1 MSFLLAGCLDKTMT
15 HYLVITGGVGGAK
28 LALGLS
34 TILPASDVTFAVN
47 TGDDFNH
54 LGVHISPDIDT
65 LTYTLAGLNDID
77 RGWGRR
83 EESWNFLSTLRTLDE
98 ETWFQL
104 GDRDLAIHV
113 YRTSLLAQGKTL
125 SEVTNVIAK
134 KLGINHLVTP
144 MTDSSLGTVVVTSD
158 GKLSFQ
164 DYFVKYQAKPVV
176 EAIEFFGSE
185 LARLSPGV
193 SKALASPGLRGV
205 IICPSNPYLSI
216 DPILSIPGF
225 RCSLSEITV
234 PVIAVS
240 PIIGGKAIKGPTE
253 KIMNE
258 MNLKAG
264 CSSLSV
270 AHHYRDILD
279 GFIIDTLD
287 AGQSDD
293 IAALGI
299 EVSVGE
305 TLMTSLQI
313 KKDLA
318 QHCLALIEKIQS

>member
-1 MSFLLAGCLDKTMT
+1 MS

-34 TILPASDVTFAVN
+34 KIMPVSDVTFAVN
-47 TGDDFNH
+47 TGDDFDH
-54 LGVHISPDIDT
+54 LGFHISPDIDT
-65 LTYTLAGLNDID
+65 LTYTLAGLNDTD

-83 EESWNFLSTLRTLDE
+83 EESWNFLSALRTLDE

-104 GDRDLAIHV
+104 GDRDLALHV
-113 YRTSLLAQGKTL
+113 HRTSLLAQGKTL
-125 SEVTNVIAK
+125 SEVTDSIAK
-134 KLGINHLVTP
+134 KLGIKHFLTP
-144 MTDSSLGTVVVTSD
+144 MTDQLLRTIVVTAD
-158 GKLSFQ
+158 GKLPFQ

-176 EAIEFFGSE
+176 EAIEFSGSA

-193 SKALASPGLRGV
+193 TEALSRRDLRGV

-225 RCSLSEITV
+225 RSLLGELTI

-258 MNLKAG
+258 MNLEAG

-287 AGQSDD
+287 AGQADD
-293 IAALGI
+293 IAALGLQ
-299 EVSVGE
+299 VSVGE
-305 TLMTSLQI
+305 TLMASLQI
-313 KKDLA
+313 KQDLA
-318 QHCLALIEKIQS
+318 QHCITLIDKINP

>member
-1 MSFLLAGCLDKTMT
+1 MS

-34 TILPASDVTFAVN
+34 KIMPASDVTFAVN
-47 TGDDFNH
+47 TGDDFDY
-54 LGVHISPDIDT
+54 LGFHISPDIDT
-65 LTYTLAGLNDID
+65 LTYTLAGLNDTD

-83 EESWNFLSTLRTLDE
+83 EESWNFLSTLQTLDE

-125 SEVTNVIAK
+125 SEVTDGIAK
-134 KLGINHLVTP
+134 KLGISHFLVP
-144 MTDSSLGTVVVTSD
+144 MTDQSLRTVVVTAD
-158 GKLSFQ
+158 GKLPFQ

-176 EAIEFFGSE
+176 EAIEFSGSTG
-185 LARLSPGV
+185 ARLSPGV
-193 SKALASPGLRGV
+193 SEALSRPELGGV

-225 RCSLSEITV
+225 RALLSEITV

-253 KIMNE
+253 KIMHE
-258 MNLKAG
+258 MNLEAG

-279 GFIIDTLD
+279 GIIIDTMD
-287 AGQSDD
+287 AALSDD
-293 IAALGI
+293 ITALGL

-318 QHCLALIEKIQS
+318 QQCLALIEKIQS

>member
-1 MSFLLAGCLDKTMT
+1 MS

-34 TILPASDVTFAVN
+34 TTLSASDVTFAVN
-47 TGDDFNH
+47 TGDDFDH
-54 LGVHISPDIDT
+54 LGFHISPDIDT
-65 LTYTLAGLNDID
+65 LTYTLAGLNDTD

-83 EESWNFLSTLRTLDE
+83 EESWNFLSTLQTLDE
-98 ETWFQL
+98 ETWFHL

-113 YRTSLLAQGKTL
+113 YRTLLLTEGKTL
-125 SEVTNVIAK
+125 SEVTDVIAK
-134 KLGINHLVTP
+134 KLGINHFLTP
-144 MTDSSLGTVVVTSD
+144 MTDQSLRTVVVTAD
-158 GKLSFQ
+158 GKLPFQ
-164 DYFVKYQAKPVV
+164 DYFVKYQAKPIV
-176 EAIEFFGSE
+176 EAIELSGSE
-185 LARLSPGV
+185 LTRLSPGV
-193 SKALASPGLRGV
+193 TEALANPDLRGV

-225 RCSLSEITV
+225 RALLSEIAV
-234 PVIAVS
+234 PVISVS

-258 MNLKAG
+258 MNLEAG

-270 AHHYRDILD
+270 ARHYQDILD
-279 GFIIDTLD
+279 GIIIDTLD
-287 AGQSDD
+287 AEQSED
-293 IAALGI
+293 IAALGL

-313 KKDLA
+313 KQDLA
-318 QHCLALIEKIQS
+318 QHCLSLIEKINREVLGG

>member
-1 MSFLLAGCLDKTMT
+1 MS

-28 LALGLS
+28 LAIGLS

-47 TGDDFNH
+47 TGDDFDH
-54 LGVHISPDIDT
+54 LGFHISPDIDT
-65 LTYTLAGLNDID
+65 LTYTLAGLNDTD

-83 EESWNFLSTLRTLDE
+83 DESWNFLSTLRTLDE

-113 YRTSLLAQGKTL
+113 YRTLLLTQGKTL
-125 SEVTNVIAK
+125 SEVTDVIAK
-134 KLGINHLVTP
+134 KLGIKHFLTP
-144 MTDSSLGTVVVTSD
+144 MTDQSLRTVVVTAD
-158 GKLSFQ
+158 GKLPFQ
-164 DYFVKYQAKPVV
+164 DYFVKYQAKPIV
-176 EAIEFFGSE
+176 EAIEFSGSE
-185 LARLSPGV
+185 LARLSSGV
-193 SKALASPGLRGV
+193 SEALASAELSGV

-225 RCSLSEITV
+225 RSLLSEIAV

-258 MNLKAG
+258 MDLEAG

-270 AHHYRDILD
+270 ARHYQDILD
-279 GFIIDTLD
+279 GIIIDTLD
-287 AGQSDD
+287 AEQSED
-293 IAALGI
+293 IAALGL

-305 TLMTSLQI
+305 TLMTSLKI
-313 KKDLA
+313 KQDLA
-318 QHCLALIEKIQS
+318 QHCLSLIEKINTEVLGDTDKLTI

>member
-1 MSFLLAGCLDKTMT
+1 MS

-28 LALGLS
+28 LAIGLS
-34 TILPASDVTFAVN
+34 TTLPASDVTFAVN
-47 TGDDFNH
+47 TGDDFDH
-54 LGVHISPDIDT
+54 LGFHISPDIDT
-65 LTYTLAGLNDID
+65 LTYTLAGLNDTD

-83 EESWNFLSTLRTLDE
+83 DESWNFLSTLRTLDK

-113 YRTSLLAQGKTL
+113 YRTLLLTQGKTL
-125 SEVTNVIAK
+125 SEVTDVIAK
-134 KLGINHLVTP
+134 KLGINHFLTP
-144 MTDSSLGTVVVTSD
+144 MTDQSLRTVVVTAD
-158 GKLSFQ
+158 GKLPFQ
-164 DYFVKYQAKPVV
+164 DYFVKYQAKPIV
-176 EAIEFFGSE
+176 EAIEFSGFE

-193 SKALASPGLRGV
+193 SEALASVDLRGV

-225 RCSLSEITV
+225 RSLLSEIAV

-258 MNLKAG
+258 MELEAG
-264 CSSLSV
+264 CSALSV
-270 AHHYRDILD
+270 ARHYQDILD
-279 GFIIDTLD
+279 GIIIDTLD
-287 AGQSDD
+287 AEQSED
-293 IAALGI
+293 IAALGL

-313 KKDLA
+313 KQDLA
-318 QHCLALIEKIQS
+318 QHCLSLIEKINREVLGDI

>member
-1 MSFLLAGCLDKTMT
+1 MSHF
-15 HYLVITGGVGGAK
+15 LVITGGVGGAK

-34 TILPASDVTFAVN
+34 TTLPASDVTFAIN
-47 TGDDFNH
+47 TGDDFEH
-54 LGVHISPDIDT
+54 LGFHISPDIDT
-65 LTYTLAGLNDID
+65 LIYTLAGLNDTD

-113 YRTSLLAQGKTL
+113 YRTSLLTQGKTL
-125 SEVTNVIAK
+125 SEVTDVIAK
-134 KLGINHLVTP
+134 KFGINHFLTP
-144 MTDSSLGTVVVTSD
+144 MTDQSLRTVVVTAD
-158 GKLSFQ
+158 GKLPFQ
-164 DYFVKYQAKPVV
+164 DYFVKYQAKPIV
-176 EAIEFFGSE
+176 EAIEFSGSE
-185 LARLSPGV
+185 FARLSPGV
-193 SKALASPGLRGV
+193 SEVLANEALCGV

-225 RCSLSEITV
+225 RSLLREITV

-258 MNLKAG
+258 MNLEAG

-270 AHHYRDILD
+270 ARHYQDILD
-279 GFIIDTLD
+279 GIIIDKVDTEE
-287 AGQSDD
+287 SED
-293 IAALGI
+293 IAALGL

-313 KKDLA
+313 KQDLA
-318 QHCLALIEKIQS
+318 QHCLSLIEKINREVLWDTDKLTI

>member
-1 MSFLLAGCLDKTMT
+1 MS

-34 TILPASDVTFAVN
+34 KILSASDVTFAVN
-47 TGDDFNH
+47 TGDDFDH
-54 LGVHISPDIDT
+54 LGFHISPDIDT
-65 LTYTLAGLNDID
+65 LTYTLAGLNDTD

-83 EESWNFLSTLRTLDE
+83 EESWNFLSALRTLDE

-113 YRTSLLAQGKTL
+113 YRTSLLAQGKSL
-125 SEVTNVIAK
+125 SEVTEGIAK
-134 KLGINHLVTP
+134 KLGINHFLTP
-144 MTDSSLGTVVVTSD
+144 MTDQSLRTMVVTTD
-158 GKLSFQ
+158 GKLPFQ

-176 EAIEFFGSE
+176 EAIEFSGSA

-193 SKALASPGLRGV
+193 TEALSRPDLRGV

-225 RCSLSEITV
+225 RSLLAELAV

-258 MNLKAG
+258 LNLEAG

-270 AHHYRDILD
+270 ARHYRDILD

-287 AGQSDD
+287 AGQADD
-293 IAALGI
+293 IAELGLQ
-299 EVSVGE
+299 VSVGE
-305 TLMTSLQI
+305 TMMVSLQI
-313 KKDLA
+313 KQQLA
-318 QHCLALIEKIQS
+318 QQCITLIDQINPSLRA